1 MATVY
6 LIENRNGG
14 TYLAATNLPLDHRLK
29 QHNGLN
35 DRKPLGYVD
44 EWSYTCFIN
53 GFSSTDFISFQ
64 MSWRNINING
74 MIDGIVGN
82 TVRSRFINL
91 VDLLNTLTTTD
102 SLTLHLCTRES
113 VREWENASQGAS
125 WSFLTVID
133 ESPPIPDGLY

>member
-113 VREWENASQGAS
+113 VGEWENASQGAS

>member
-6 LIENRNGG
+6 LIENRSGG
-14 TYLAATNLPLDHRLK
+14 TYLASTNVPLDYRLK

-35 DRKPLGYVD
+35 DIKPLGYVD

-53 GFSSTDFISFQ
+53 GFTSTDFISFQ

-74 MIDGIVGN
+74 MIDGIVEN

-91 VDLLNTLTTTD
+91 VDLLNTLNTSD
-102 SLTLHLCTRES
+102 SLTLHLCTSES
-113 VREWENASQGAS
+113 VEEWTKASKGAS
-125 WSFLTVID
+125 WSFLTVSD